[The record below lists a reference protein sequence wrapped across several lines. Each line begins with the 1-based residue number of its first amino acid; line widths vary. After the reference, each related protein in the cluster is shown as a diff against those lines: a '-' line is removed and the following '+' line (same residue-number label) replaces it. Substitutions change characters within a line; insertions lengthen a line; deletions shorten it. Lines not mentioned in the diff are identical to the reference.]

1 MAIGGCEVSY
11 CFFKNLHL
19 VGMKIVGR
27 YGCKMRHRCS
37 EYEQSKMHRGTHI
50 GD

>member
-11 CFFKNLHL
+11 CFFKNLYL

-27 YGCKMRHRCS
+27 YRCEMRYGCR
-37 EYEQSKMHRGTHI
+37 EYEWSKVY
-50 GD
+50 

>member
-27 YGCKMRHRCS
+27 MGVKCAIGVANMSRARCT
-37 EYEQSKMHRGTHI
+37 EGRT
-50 GD
+50 